1 MDGIELTGLQKGRD
15 DQTPAPLVPADLPSF
30 RAEVEAFATEVVN
43 AGVHFHE
50 PPFVLAEDPT
60 PAALAEALTFV
71 FYKIAGIDGPRLS
84 LAWRLVSAFATS
96 KPELAALKA
105 AGELIAADF
114 DRGLGNLNDSGYHNS
129 QHTFEVLYAAHTL
142 ILLKARSGK
151 ALSPEA
157 RLTLLLAAL
166 IHDWHHDGSE
176 HSDGYFR
183 LENLAL
189 AAARPYLADLT
200 PEQLQRIE
208 LIVRAT
214 DSSGPHGFARQV
226 YEANLHRLSDAGLED
241 EPSFPDLPEGM
252 DTLAEL
258 LKNEQAETVELAV
271 LLNDASLLPAAGL
284 TPDYA
289 AVHSQRLRDEW
300 AHPVG
305 HSDFVRF
312 VARTLSRP
320 LRPTD
325 SPDLLAGLSSSQV
338 LAFSSE
344 AGSFFTGAIQEV
356 MEGHEALL
364 REMGEADNRPAGS
377 NTGGSIDF
385 SAFQAAQEGIIQTP
399 GPPLVSL
406 EDIAAVRASL
416 EQAGFFDAPPFTLT
430 MKSME
435 KLVPGTAQDLMH
447 RINLAEHT
455 DEALQ
460 RLHVIPG
467 PVLSAVIARLFDTIG
482 LRVDDPVYRAATSI
496 AREIDQGIGIG
507 TADDLPDGEGNPYH
521 NHKHIIDIVL
531 LCDLLGQRATQRAAP
546 ASSPLARGLLVLAA
560 LVCHWHHTGKG
571 NRIDGEYHLFYLQ
584 NRALEFSRPHTG
596 DLSKELRQSLEIL
609 VRTTDPRDA
618 YSFSRAAYAFH
629 VGLGARP
636 DIPAGCESLARLL
649 GDPALCTLAA
659 RLNDV
664 LYIPFVGLGSAYSA
678 RSMVKLGRE
687 IGQVIDFNF
696 VRKHLITPMLSRPL
710 YPGEHPH
717 PALLVS
723 RTRVASFTSAE
734 AQAIFNPAM
743 QALLVAQSRKE

>member
-1 MDGIELTGLQKGRD
+1 MDGIELTGLQTGRD
-15 DQTPAPLVPADLPSF
+15 NQTPAPLAPADLPAF
-30 RAEVEAFATEVVN
+30 RAEVEAFAAEAVG
-43 AGVHFHE
+43 AGIHFHE

-84 LAWRLVSAFATS
+84 LAWRLVSAFAAS

-176 HSDGYFR
+176 HPDGYFH

-189 AAARPYLADLT
+189 TAARPYLADLT
-200 PEQLQRIE
+200 PAQLQRIE

-214 DSSGPHGFARQV
+214 DSSGPHGFARQI
-226 YEANLHRLSDAGLED
+226 YEANLRRLSDAGLED
-241 EPSFPDLPEGM
+241 EPSLPALPDGM
-252 DTLAEL
+252 DALAEL
-258 LKNEQAETVELAV
+258 LKSEQAEAAELAV
-271 LLNDASLLPAAGL
+271 LLGDASLLPAAGL

-305 HSDFVRF
+305 HGDFVRF
-312 VARTLSRP
+312 VARSLSRP
-320 LRPTD
+320 PRPTD
-325 SPDLLAGLSSSQV
+325 SPDLLPGLSSGHV

-344 AGSFFTGAIQEV
+344 AGSFFTGTIQDV

-364 REMGEADNRPAGS
+364 REMGEADNRP
-377 NTGGSIDF
+377 TTGSIDL
-385 SAFQAAQEGIIQTP
+385 SAFQAAQADITRSP
-399 GPPLVSL
+399 GLPLVSL
-406 EDIAAVRASL
+406 EDVAAVRANL
-416 EQAGFFDAPPFTLT
+416 EQAGFFEAPPFTLT

-447 RINLAEHT
+447 RINLADHT

-467 PVLSAVIARLFDTIG
+467 PVLSAVIAQLFDTIG
-482 LRVDDPVYRAATSI
+482 LRIDDPVYRAAASI
-496 AREIDQGIGIG
+496 AREIDQGLGIG
-507 TADDLPDGEGNPYH
+507 TADDLPDGEPNPYH

-546 ASSPLARGLLVLAA
+546 ASSPLARALLVLAA

-571 NRIDGEYHLFYLQ
+571 NRVDGEYRMFYLQ
-584 NRALEFSRPHTG
+584 DRALGFSRPHTG
-596 DLSKELRQSLEIL
+596 DMSKELRQSLEIL
-609 VRTTDPRDA
+609 VRTTDPREA

-664 LYIPFVGLGSAYSA
+664 LYIPFAGLGSAYSA
-678 RSMVKLGRE
+678 RSMVQLGRE

-743 QALLVAQSRKE
+743 QALLVAQARKE